1 MKLGKKSRIIA
12 RKSNL
17 HVKGLH
23 IDCEL
28 WGWTDK
34 MNQSEPARLLNFYRK
49 NPDVFVVS
57 PNNEGAS
64 DFAEEVPIEEFSA
77 QLWLVPIKED
87 WETLD
92 EVTKIRIYAGIIE
105 TGRMFFTLNLQR
117 P

>member
-1 MKLGKKSRIIA
+1 MKLDKKSHIIA

-17 HVKGLH
+17 HVNALH

-34 MNQSEPARLLNFYRK
+34 MDQKKPARLLNFFKRNTEVY
-49 NPDVFVVS
+49 VLS
-57 PNNEGAS
+57 PNEAGAQGIS
-64 DFAEEVPIEEFSA
+64 EEVPAEEFSA
-77 QLWLVPIKED
+77 QLWQVPIRED

-92 EVTKIRIYAGIIE
+92 EVTKIRIYAGIME
-105 TGRMFFTLNLQR
+105 TGRMFFTLRLDR